1 MKNVPSLILLI
12 ISCLPVFLGVCD
24 NGVVFSLSI
33 VDKTGALNEC
43 VRSVLIPLG
52 GCAPFNYFSG
62 LAIALIK
69 FPFRKRYDK

>member
-24 NGVVFSLSI
+24 NGVIFCLTI

-52 GCAPFNYFSG
+52 RCVPFNYFPG
-62 LAIALIK
+62 FATALIK
-69 FPFRKRYDK
+69 FPFRRRDDK